1 MDKPFEWNP
10 EKNST
15 LKALRGVSF
24 EQVVRAI
31 KSRRI
36 LFDGPHPN
44 QSKYPNQQMLIVSI
58 RNYAYL
64 IPYVEDDEKR
74 FLKTIIPSR
83 KLTKQFLLE
92 SGGDEDEETS
102 NR

>member
-1 MDKPFEWNP
+1 MDKPIEWNP
-10 EKNST
+10 DKNRT

-31 KSRRI
+31 ESKRV

-44 QSKYPNQQMLIVSI
+44 QSKHPNQYMMIVSI
-58 RNYAYL
+58 HNYAYL
-64 IPYVEDDEKR
+64 VPYVEDKEKR

-83 KLTKQFLLE
+83 KANKKYNK
-92 SGGDEDEETS
+92 SKGGKYGK
-102 NR
+102 